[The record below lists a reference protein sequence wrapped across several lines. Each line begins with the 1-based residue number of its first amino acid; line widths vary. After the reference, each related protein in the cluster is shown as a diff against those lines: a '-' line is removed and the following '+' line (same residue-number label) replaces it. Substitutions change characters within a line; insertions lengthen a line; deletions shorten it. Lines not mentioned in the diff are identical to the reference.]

1 MRRRS
6 AWALV
11 EPGNCGRSCSEERP
25 DETEDTEGT
34 DETEDA
40 DGSDRTVTSTAT
52 LRPGT
57 GLLRRTEDTEAR
69 TRPRTGSSP
78 HASRDH
84 LRENVVR
91 KIAARVRSNAP
102 TYTGATEGQAPG
114 LWVGAR
120 SAPCESRGLT
130 AQAAQRTPL
139 QLQSRS
145 IVAAPGRASRRLG
158 FVRCKRLLC
167 TPVRQQSES
176 PSEALGKR
184 LGRASWGTET
194 SCILRFC
201 RLPQVEARALTAHR
215 RTDRFRQVSD

>member
-1 MRRRS
+1 MHRILVGNKLELVGRRAS
-6 AWALV
+6 
-11 EPGNCGRSCSEERP
+11 EGRVAGRGGRGARWGEVQRR
-25 DETEDTEGT
+25 
-34 DETEDA
+34 A
-40 DGSDRTVTSTAT
+40 DGNGGRGADHAPR
-52 LRPGT
+52 G
-57 GLLRRTEDTEAR
+57 RR
-69 TRPRTGSSP
+69 
-78 HASRDH
+78 
-84 LRENVVR
+84 
-91 KIAARVRSNAP
+91 
-102 TYTGATEGQAPG
+102 
-114 LWVGAR
+114 W
-120 SAPCESRGLT
+120 
-130 AQAAQRTPL
+130 AAQRTPL

-215 RTDRFRQVSD
+215 RTDRSRRVSD